1 MKKFLLLLTAAVAA
15 MSLSAAPVDQA
26 TAFRKAKSYLTNK
39 LYAGKI
45 MAPAAV
51 NPVLLKAEIG
61 DVKLNKPVYY
71 IYNTSTTFLVVAGDD
86 RAEEILM
93 VGDAPLKDVNNLPI
107 GMQDMLG
114 IYKNEIMYLHEHPG
128 LKVNPIPAPSNTPQL
143 KAVTVGPLL
152 TALWDQTAPYWNQCK
167 FTYNNKSYQCL
178 TGCPATSA
186 SMVLYYWKYPASVA
200 AIPSYTASLELS
212 YYNSVNFTYP
222 ALPATTFDWA
232 NMKDSYSSYTT
243 AQGNAVA
250 TLMRYVG
257 QAEGMMYGTESAG
270 GSGIYVSENYR
281 IADMFKLFGYKSTAQ
296 SVNQSSYSSANWAAL
311 IQSEL
316 IAGRPLVYC
325 AVSGSAGGHAFNVDG
340 YRDSDNK
347 YHVNW
352 GWSGDGN
359 TWCVMNSFSDG
370 SYTFNQSQQAVIG
383 VEPPTVP
390 TVTPELSVNPTS
402 LSFAGSNTG
411 ETYTKTFTVTGT
423 DLQGNVNV
431 AVSGSSYYTVSPS
444 TITAAQ
450 AANGATVTVTYKP
463 TVSGNHTGTVTISSS
478 GAESKTVAL
487 TGSASKV
494 PSITV
499 DPAQLSM
506 TAEVGQTV
514 TSTFVV
520 TGTNLTDNLS
530 LSLSGDDYAF
540 SIDTYTILR
549 SGAANG
555 VTVTVSYVPDEVGT
569 NSAVVTISGGGAQSA
584 TVTLN
589 GTATAPVRNITV
601 NPAQLNMTALVGET
615 VTKTFNVKGQ
625 NLTGALTLALNDA
638 NGVYS
643 LSHTNIS
650 ASRAQQGVDVTVTYA
665 PQSFGTH
672 NATVTV
678 SGGGADAVTVA
689 LNGQAD
695 LIKYAPVM
703 LPAVEQFINTTQFR
717 ADWTDETPEQNV
729 ASYTLEV
736 SPKSTAP
743 VAVDGGTCDLTN
755 IEAVTN
761 DEGQLPNCA
770 STASSYLPE
779 GWTAE
784 NYLYVNDGFVI
795 SGATTGSS
803 WWSSTTYGAIVSPTL
818 DLTGYD
824 KVTVVA
830 RVKSYYPSYYGQA
843 QVRIAT
849 GSAYQDYT
857 LGSSD
862 DDEFQEITVVLNCSS
877 SDQVRVQGR
886 ANYFAL
892 ESVVVYAG
900 DITTANMLKAQET
913 GNADYRLITEI
924 TPDKCYLVKDLT
936 AYGTY
941 VYRVKSVY
949 ADGTESEWSNTQEV
963 TLFDNGHGYQLGDV
977 NHDGVVNI
985 SDVTTLIDM
994 QLGNG
999 QGCEICAD
1007 ITGDGVVN
1015 ISDVTTLIDMQLGNT
1030 TAMMKKA
1037 GTLRLLAK

>member
-45 MAPAAV
+45 MAPAAL

-93 VGDAPLKDVNNLPI
+93 VGDAPLKDINNLSPS
-107 GMQDMLG
+107 MQAVLDQ
-114 IYKNEIMYLHEHPG
+114 YKQEIMFLHENPN
-128 LKVNPIPAPSNTPQL
+128 LKVNRPSDATPRL
-143 KAVTVGPLL
+143 RAVTYGPLL
-152 TALWDQTAPYWNQCK
+152 TALWDQMAPYWNQCK

-186 SMVLYYWKYPASVA
+186 SMVLYYWKYPTTQVPAVA
-200 AIPSYTASLELS
+200 SYTASLELS

-222 ALPATTFDWA
+222 SVSATTFDWA
-232 NMKDSYSSYTT
+232 NMKDSYSSYNT
-243 AQGNAVA
+243 AQGTAVA

-257 QAEGMMYGTESAG
+257 QLEKMMYGTESAG
-270 GSGIYVSENYR
+270 GSGIYTTNSEI
-281 IADMFKLFGYKSTAQ
+281 IATMFKTLGYDSNTRL
-296 SVNQSSYSSANWAAL
+296 VNKSSYSEANWGAL
-311 IQSEL
+311 IQGEMA
-316 IAGRPLVYC
+316 AGRPVVYLG
-325 AVSGSAGGHAFNVDG
+325 VDTQGGGHAFNVDG
-340 YRDSDNK
+340 YRDSDGK
-347 YHVNW
+347 YHVNF

-359 TWCVMNSFSDG
+359 SWYAMNSFTYSG
-370 SYTFNQSQQAVIG
+370 YTFSSSQQAIVGIQ
-383 VEPPTVP
+383 PPGGAVA
-390 TVTPELSVNPTS
+390 TPELTVNPTS

-431 AVSGSSYYTVSPS
+431 AVSGSYYTVSPS

-530 LSLSGDDYAF
+530 LSLAGDDYAF

-650 ASRAQQGVDVTVTYA
+650 ASRAEQGVDVTVTYA

-830 RVKSYYPSYYGQA
+830 KVKSYYPSYYGQA

>member
-45 MAPAAV
+45 MAPAAL

-93 VGDAPLKDVNNLPI
+93 VGDAPLKDINNLSPS
-107 GMQDMLG
+107 MQAVLDQ
-114 IYKNEIMYLHEHPG
+114 YKQEIMFLHENPN
-128 LKVNPIPAPSNTPQL
+128 LKVNRPSDATPRL
-143 KAVTVGPLL
+143 RAVTYGPLL
-152 TALWDQTAPYWNQCK
+152 TALWDQMAPYWNQCK

-186 SMVLYYWKYPASVA
+186 SMVLYYWKYPTTQVPAVA
-200 AIPSYTASLELS
+200 SYTASLELS

-222 ALPATTFDWA
+222 SVSATTFDWA
-232 NMKDSYSSYTT
+232 NMKDSYSSYNT
-243 AQGNAVA
+243 AQGTAVA

-257 QAEGMMYGTESAG
+257 QLEKMMYGTESAG
-270 GSGIYVSENYR
+270 GSGIYTTNSEI
-281 IADMFKLFGYKSTAQ
+281 IATMFKTLGYDSNTRL
-296 SVNQSSYSSANWAAL
+296 VNKSSYSEANWGAL
-311 IQSEL
+311 IQGEMA
-316 IAGRPLVYC
+316 AGRPVVYLG
-325 AVSGSAGGHAFNVDG
+325 VDTQGGGHAFNVDG
-340 YRDSDNK
+340 YRDSDGK
-347 YHVNW
+347 YHVNF

-359 TWCVMNSFSDG
+359 SWYAMNSFTYSG
-370 SYTFNQSQQAVIG
+370 YTFSSSQQAIVGIQ
-383 VEPPTVP
+383 PPGGAVA
-390 TVTPELSVNPTS
+390 TPELTVNPTS

-431 AVSGSSYYTVSPS
+431 AVSGSYYTVSPS

-530 LSLSGDDYAF
+530 LSLAGDDYAF

-643 LSHTNIS
+643 LSNTTIS
-650 ASRAQQGVDVTVTYA
+650 ASRAEQGVDVTVTYA

-830 RVKSYYPSYYGQA
+830 KVKSYYPSYYGQA